1 MSESKLPV
9 TVYGDAPEGEHPA
22 IFVGA
27 QQARFPKG
35 ARLIFQFL
43 ILNSDQETPLE
54 NEQGEPYY
62 AVAVCNVSKGT
73 NPKSKA
79 YKICKAMLRPDEYD
93 PVEAAIAVP
102 NWEHFAQPNPD
113 GTRRIICTR
122 VERRGSTGQL
132 ISLVTHIKRPRDG
145 VWEHIEGKFEGRKH
159 FPWLNKDGSFRG
171 LSKEENRALFA
182 SSPDDH
188 CLFEIWNSTPPHG
201 TAIWLDE
208 QGHFVSLSPEKILS
222 LDGWVKDFYRVAQ
235 HKAESGQ
242 LPVAGEGETTEVTQ
256 SQSNAAESTTRYAA
270 AAPSPMTAGPPS
282 GDVQGPM
289 INEGGELRE
298 EMQPR
303 EITED
308 VEELMELLEK
318 EGSGRPTKNG

>member
-1 MSESKLPV
+1 MSVTKLPV

-27 QQARFPKG
+27 QRFRFPKG
-35 ARLIFQFL
+35 TRLIFQFL
-43 ILNSDQETPLE
+43 ILNSDQEAPLE

-62 AVAVCNVSKGT
+62 AVAVCNDSRGT

-102 NWEHFAQPNPD
+102 NWEHFSQANPD
-113 GTRRIICTR
+113 GTRRIIWAR
-122 VERRGSTGQL
+122 VERRGPIGQL

-145 VWEHIEGKFEGRKH
+145 VWEHIEGKFEGRRH

-171 LSKEENRALFA
+171 LSKEEDRALFA
-182 SSPDDH
+182 SSPDDYH
-188 CLFEIWNSTPPHG
+188 LYEFWNNDPPRG
-201 TAIWLDE
+201 KAIWLDK
-208 QGHFVSLSPEKILS
+208 QGHFVPLSPEQISS
-222 LDGWVKDFYRVAQ
+222 LDGWVKDFYQVAQ
-235 HKAESGQ
+235 YKAELGQ
-242 LPVAGEGETTEVTQ
+242 LPVAGGDETTEVTQ

-270 AAPSPMTAGPPS
+270 AALSAMTAGPPS
-282 GDVQGPM
+282 RDVRGPM
-289 INEGGELRE
+289 IKEGGELRE
-298 EMQPR
+298 EIQPR

-308 VEELMELLEK
+308 IDELIELLEK
-318 EGSGRPTKNG
+318 EGNGRPTKS